1 MEPAMSRVADDH
13 AADLPVVSH
22 RPTRRGLNQSSWT
35 GRGAKAAGDVAR
47 YATKA
52 AIRARRHSKY
62 WFMSSLATPGSM
74 RCPAPASIPA
84 TWPSPSTVTFVSSPS
99 AISEILAVPLTNP
112 GPPLP
117 STSKLV
123 AVGLLL
129 IDDGHFTLVGA
140 LDRRDAHAHDRV
152 KMVGAGF
159 VQRLRAGDARP
170 QRVRIQQQGP
180 DLLRLTWESKF
191 ALDSHVAPA
200 WRAGRGRR
208 MKNRSWR
215 LTGN

>member
-1 MEPAMSRVADDH
+1 
-13 AADLPVVSH
+13 
-22 RPTRRGLNQSSWT
+22 
-35 GRGAKAAGDVAR
+35 
-47 YATKA
+47 
-52 AIRARRHSKY
+52 
-62 WFMSSLATPGSM
+62 
-74 RCPAPASIPA
+74 
-84 TWPSPSTVTFVSSPS
+84 VTFVSSPS

-140 LDRRDAHAHDRV
+140 LDRRNAHAHDRV
-152 KMVGAGF
+152 EMVGAGF
-159 VQRLRAGDARP
+159 VERLHTGDARP

-180 DLLRLTWESKF
+180 DLLRLTWESEF
-191 ALDSHVAPA
+191 ALDSHVPPA